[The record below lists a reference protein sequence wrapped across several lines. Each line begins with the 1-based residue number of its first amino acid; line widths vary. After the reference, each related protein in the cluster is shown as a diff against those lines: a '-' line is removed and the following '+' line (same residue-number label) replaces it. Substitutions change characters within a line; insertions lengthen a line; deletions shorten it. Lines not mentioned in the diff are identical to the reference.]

1 MYQPAPNL
9 LAYLIAASSFGAII
23 ISVLLVM
30 AATQESR
37 SPNGDHRRVKSD
49 GVMGVR
55 LIVAGAMVLVAY
67 AGWRLF

>member
-1 MYQPAPNL
+1 MYLDRFPLTDWL
-9 LAYLIAASSFGAII
+9 LAVSAFGAIAI
-23 ISVLLVM
+23 GALLVM

-55 LIVAGAMVLVAY
+55 LILAGVMVLVAY